1 MQKPAFK
8 AISLFNGLTKH
19 QKLHLVIHEGVSM
32 FANVLFRVIFCF
44 VRYSEITAFIGIEEI
59 LHSFIKQWVGC
70 RERRQNQLQ
79 SLSEIGHLNLDVP
92 PCSISS
98 VIII

>member
-1 MQKPAFK
+1 
-8 AISLFNGLTKH
+8 
-19 QKLHLVIHEGVSM
+19 M

-59 LHSFIKQWVGC
+59 LHSLIKQCVGC

-92 PCSISS
+92 PCSTSS